1 MTAVRSGAVWMVV
14 SLSGMAGLTSCSET
28 PPIVTTPADTVSLS
42 QNGMLLS
49 SSGGNLVLFQNSDGA
64 LVVDTRLVDT
74 QLFSVWGLGAIK
86 LQFLVQC
93 HPQEA
98 GDRSLSSGAVRV
110 SHRNAL
116 PKETRETGLAF
127 RSTLDLNLGNSKIHC
142 YHKGSAFTDGDC
154 LVYLPDDQ
162 VLVAGYLV
170 QPGRHAVLDPG
181 GKSNLR
187 SWARVLRN
195 LHDDFSDNDRLQVVP
210 AHGKPGPAQL
220 LLDQAEYLEQVL
232 DFAAAAHRHGLT
244 FTEMFEDVARLQE
257 QQVGRPGKPSKAL
270 LKAAY
275 KQAGR

>member
-1 MTAVRSGAVWMVV
+1 MIAGRSGTAWMVV
-14 SLSGMAGLTSCSET
+14 CLTGLTTLTTLSGCSTSIANITGS
-28 PPIVTTPADTVSLS
+28 VR
-42 QNGMLLS
+42 LLPHA
-49 SSGGNLVLFQNSDGA
+49 GGNLVLFDAGDGG
-64 LVVDTRLVDT
+64 LLVDTRL
-74 QLFSVWGLGAIK
+74 SSSGGLGDHV
-86 LQFLVQC
+86 LRFLVQC
-93 HPQEA
+93 HPQRS
-98 GDRSLSSGAVRV
+98 GGRSLPSGVVRV
-110 SHRNAL
+110 AHRNAL
-116 PKETRETGLAF
+116 PKETRETGIAF

-170 QPGRHAVLDPG
+170 QPGRHAVVDSG
-181 GKSNLR
+181 GNSDLR

-244 FTEMFEDVARLQE
+244 FAEMLEDTGRLQE
-257 QQVGRPGKPSKAL
+257 RQVGRQGKPSEAL
-270 LKAAY
+270 LQAAY
-275 KQAGR
+275 KQAAR